1 MVIRQLQTKDAKQ
14 FSKLMIN
21 MYEHLHN
28 LEWFTP
34 MPYDIKNVVGMIEN
48 PRFYI
53 VGAFIRNKLIGVSSL
68 DYKCGKLIGKI
79 DLQNLAN
86 QDFFS
91 PEGKANLDISLQ
103 KFPNAEEIIVD
114 YNILVNLYRKLLNYQ
129 IQ

>member
-1 MVIRQLQTKDAKQ
+1 MVYTYALR
-14 FSKLMIN
+14 
-21 MYEHLHN
+21 Y
-28 LEWFTP
+28 
-34 MPYDIKNVVGMIEN
+34 KNVVDMIEN

-68 DYKCGKLIGKI
+68 DYKCGELIGKI